1 MVWQIFSVV
10 FHFIFL
16 DCTAPFIVGIVTDA
30 VPGAGD
36 QVANDMGMKVQ
47 RGVCLEYK
55 QIPCN

>member
-1 MVWQIFSVV
+1 MNWEVTDSFS
-10 FHFIFL
+10 
-16 DCTAPFIVGIVTDA
+16 DCTAPFIVQIVTDA

-36 QVANDMGMKVQ
+36 QMATKVQ